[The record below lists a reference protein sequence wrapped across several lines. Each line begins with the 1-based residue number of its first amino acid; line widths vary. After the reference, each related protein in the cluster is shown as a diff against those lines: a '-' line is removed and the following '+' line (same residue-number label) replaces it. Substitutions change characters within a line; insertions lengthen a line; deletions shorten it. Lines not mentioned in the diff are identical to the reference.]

1 MVFKYTLAAAL
12 PAMFCFSIANA
23 EILVGIA
30 APFSGP
36 ALPTGEQVEFG
47 ATKAIDDLNAAG
59 GVLGQEVILTSVD
72 DACNAEQAAAA
83 ARQLVAE
90 QVVFVIGH
98 ACSSGSIAGG
108 PIYAAEDIIMISP
121 ASTNPQVTEAGLS
134 NVFRVIG
141 RDDEQGLIAG
151 NFLAD
156 SYGDKNI
163 AIYHDNSTYGK
174 GLAELTKVQL
184 NARGVTETIF
194 ATYEPE
200 QREYSTLV
208 AALEENAIDVLYVGG
223 YQGDAGI
230 IIRQARGSLG
240 DLRLISGDALAS
252 EDFPLIAGDA
262 GLGSYFTFGPDAR
275 ENETAVDI
283 VASFRDDEGF
293 EPSGYTLYSYA
304 AVQAWAQ
311 AVETV
316 GSMDKEKVAQ
326 TLRTGEFQTVLG
338 TIGFDDKGD
347 VTGIKSFVWNE
358 ITEEGYVPVEQ

>member
-1 MVFKYTLAAAL
+1 MIYRYALAGVL
-12 PAMFCFSIANA
+12 PIVSTFSIANA
-23 EILVGIA
+23 EILVGVA
-30 APFSGP
+30 APLSGS
-36 ALPTGEQVEFG
+36 ALPTGEQVELG
-47 ATKAIDDLNAAG
+47 AAKAIDDLNASG
-59 GVLGQEVILTSVD
+59 GVLGQELLFTSVD

-90 QVVFVIGH
+90 DVVFVVGH

-121 ASTNPQVTEAGLS
+121 ASTNPQVTEAGLE

-156 SYGDKNI
+156 AYGEQNI
-163 AIYHDNSTYGK
+163 AIFHDNSAYGK
-174 GLAELTKVQL
+174 GLAELTKAQL
-184 NARGVTETIF
+184 NARGVTEAIF
-194 ATYEPE
+194 GTYEPE
-200 QREYSTLV
+200 QTEYSLLV
-208 AALEENAIDVLYVGG
+208 ATLKEKAIDVLYTGG
-223 YQGDAGI
+223 YQGDSGI
-230 IIRQARGSLG
+230 IIRQAKAQMP
-240 DLRLISGDALAS
+240 DLRLVSGDALAS

-311 AVETV
+311 AVEIV
-316 GSMDKEKVAQ
+316 GSMDRKKIAQ
-326 TLRTGEFQTVLG
+326 TLRTGEFETVLG
-338 TIGFDDKGD
+338 VIGFDEKGD
-347 VTGIKSFVWNE
+347 VTGIESFVWNE
-358 ITEEGYVPVEQ
+358 IAEEGYVPVEQ